1 MRRVYVNNG
10 SEDNNDYDSS
20 KRNGA
25 GFLLN
30 KKSNIGN
37 RDNNEDNTNIT
48 NRKNNRSTNKVNKN
62 NDDENDNKNDNN
74 DRKSTRIL
82 VRRNRNLD
90 NNNDTNNS
98 NNNNRNIVNRN
109 TIGDISDVKGSE
121 WIERALDLLSE
132 KNTLY
137 QLSTLLPSG
146 VKNKIHVRKD
156 LSSLENLYVT
166 KADGLKLKE
175 MVELGV
181 QSPQLSPAYSLA
193 HMDDLI
199 QDTMGMMGNNVLVRH
214 AGRYILNPRLFY
226 LLNTKFKSINE
237 RYARFNMQIDIL
249 FREESYTK
257 TYLLYYEN
265 DSRTPYKIPSLI
277 IKIKIENTE
286 KEIEPDKN
294 FNNVITELIYGIED
308 KTEIEKRITKLKQK
322 REEYRD
328 NNYSEFLKCNIELRK
343 LENVIREY
351 NFRNDAVKAIKTS
364 LNNVA
369 TKWQPTGRLKKDN
382 EFAKYRSEGIMFYA
396 VDESMI
402 STLSTNSRAK
412 DHIIVGL
419 HITKE
424 EDNSYTFNLIGNML
438 SRITNLYVD
447 REDHLVLERK

>member
-1 MRRVYVNNG
+1 MRRVYVNDG
-10 SEDNNDYDSS
+10 SEDNNYDSS
-20 KRNGA
+20 NRNGA

-30 KKSNIGN
+30 NKSNIGN
-37 RDNNEDNTNIT
+37 RDNNKDNSNIT
-48 NRKNNRSTNKVNKN
+48 NRKDNHTNIENN
-62 NDDENDNKNDNN
+62 NDNN
-74 DRKSTRIL
+74 DRKSTRLL

-90 NNNDTNNS
+90 NNNNDTTNS
-98 NNNNRNIVNRN
+98 NNTNRNIVNKN
-109 TIGDISDVKGSE
+109 TIGDISDVKGHE
-121 WIERALDLLSE
+121 WIERALDLLSN

-137 QLSTLLPSG
+137 QLSTLLPSR

-175 MVELGV
+175 MLELGV

-237 RYARFNMQIDIL
+237 RYAKFNMQIDIL
-249 FREESYTK
+249 FREDSYTK

-277 IKIKIENTE
+277 IKIKIENKE
-286 KEIEPDKN
+286 IEIEPDKN

-322 REEYRD
+322 RDEYRD

-351 NFRNDAVKAIKTS
+351 NFRSDAAKAIKTS

-369 TKWQPTGRLKKDN
+369 IKWQPKGRLKRDS

-396 VDESMI
+396 IDESMI
-402 STLSTNSRAK
+402 STLSTNPRAK

-424 EDNSYTFNLIGNML
+424 EDNSYTLNLIGNML